1 MKKLFSLFL
10 VLALCLSVCC
20 AGIAE
25 DTAPADEEAGYAMFL
40 AMMQMIPGMDQ
51 IDWAAFE
58 EEYKAKVASGA
69 EITLED
75 CLPAGAWQLFGAMQY
90 MDENGQIPEDLS
102 FTIDTIVNGNEMFSI
117 YTMKEQVSEED
128 AQKLV
133 ESVAGTF
140 ETPESMANLKI
151 SMEQMAEG
159 GIDISKVVMGLKFLN
174 ADGSVIYDKS
184 YTDADLAAAV
194 EPAA

>member
-20 AGIAE
+20 VGLAE
-25 DTAPADEEAGYAMFL
+25 DATPMNEALDFM
-40 AMMQMIPGMDQ
+40 AMMMSIPGAEE
-51 IDWAAFE
+51 IDWVAFGE
-58 EEYKAKVASGA
+58 AYAAKVASGA

-75 CLPAGAWQLFGAMQY
+75 CLPAGAWQLFGAMQF
-90 MDENGQIPEDLS
+90 MDENGQIPEDLP
-102 FTIDTIVNGNEMFSI
+102 FTVDTVVNGNEMFSI

-184 YTDADLAAAV
+184 YTYADLAAAV

>member
-10 VLALCLSVCC
+10 VLALCLSACC

-25 DTAPADEEAGYAMFL
+25 ETALTDEEAGFAAFL
-40 AMMQMIPGMDQ
+40 AMMKLIPGMED
-51 IDWAAFE
+51 IDWVTFA
-58 EEYKAKVASGA
+58 EEYEAKKASGA

-90 MDENGQIPEDLS
+90 MDENGQIPEDLA
-102 FTIDTIVNGNEMFSI
+102 FTIDTVVNGNEMASV
-117 YTMKEQVSEED
+117 YTMKEQISEED
-128 AQKLV
+128 AQALI

-140 ETPESMANLKI
+140 ETPESMANLKS
-151 SMEQMAEG
+151 SMEQMADG
-159 GIDISKVVMGLKFLN
+159 GIDINKVVMELKFLN

-184 YTDADLAAAV
+184 YTYADLTAAL

>member
-40 AMMQMIPGMDQ
+40 AMMQM
-51 IDWAAFE
+51 E

-184 YTDADLAAAV
+184 YTYADLAAAV